1 MFKYYSRLVDIESN
15 CDSKFNLLRAAF
27 IDKFSAELFSLPLLL
42 NITPRYLYSVHDS
55 SWFGPK

>member
-1 MFKYYSRLVDIESN
+1 MNGCLFDI
-15 CDSKFNLLRAAF
+15 KLL
-27 IDKFSAELFSLPLLL
+27 LLLLL